1 MPPSTIT
8 TDSNGTTELTTST
21 SSTIYPMFDATIL
34 QSGIYIYIYLFLFFL
49 RDCDLKITFT
59 QGFRFQAIHLQSS
72 MAEVILKHKITMSLT
87 NIDIHVLLI

>member
-1 MPPSTIT
+1 MTSNICTFSYEGFELR
-8 TDSNGTTELTTST
+8 TDL
-21 SSTIYPMFDATIL
+21 I
-34 QSGIYIYIYLFLFFL
+34 
-49 RDCDLKITFT
+49 DLKDIKSLVTAGLDCLRITFT